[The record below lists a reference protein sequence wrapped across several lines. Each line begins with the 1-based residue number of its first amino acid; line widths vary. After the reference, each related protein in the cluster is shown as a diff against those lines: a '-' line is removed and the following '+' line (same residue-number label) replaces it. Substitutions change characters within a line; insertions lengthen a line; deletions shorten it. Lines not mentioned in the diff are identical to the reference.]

1 MTRIPNQY
9 RKDIQV
15 LRGVAVLSVVL
26 FHARESFFSMGY
38 LGVDVFFVISGFVV
52 IPLIIRIFDN
62 TVSLRSIL
70 RNLLAFY
77 RRRFYRLAPALGAV
91 LSISAIAIFLV
102 GDLYDHERF
111 AKQGLATLLL
121 LGNIGAFRYS
131 GNYFSPNPNPL
142 VHTWSLSVEE
152 QIYLILPLILIL
164 AAGIKKPKVGK
175 IFSAVYIVL
184 IISLVLFI
192 SPQLFNFLYTHVG
205 VHDALAI
212 NFYSPFSRIWQF
224 CLGAI
229 IYFFTKKQRG
239 GSRRVS
245 LPLRLLPTASL
256 VFLIIPYVS
265 LDTRISSIIASA
277 VAALVIFYRSLE
289 VLPTWISDILEW
301 CGDRS
306 YSIYLVHMP
315 LIYIAKYS
323 PLQFSESNRKYALVL
338 AIVLS
343 IFLGNIC
350 FTKVEERYRVTAEN
364 VTKKSYPVRN
374 LVLMFMVIPGLLFTS
389 VAVASNH
396 NYDSHQVSL
405 KACVDTGFDPV
416 KCLWR
421 SPQNNG
427 LIMVVGDSQAYSN
440 ADGVISAGNSL
451 GFNVMASSIS
461 GCPFLDVQTSG
472 GDSKN
477 CKKWQGD
484 VMQFVITQKPDVVV
498 IANRTNGYLNPARG
512 WRMLLDDTGLAVSSR
527 PKALLIYQ
535 ESIKRVLGE
544 ITESGSRVILF
555 QNIPEPEAVRTSI
568 LTKLLNRGKTI
579 ELPMASLS
587 VDNEVVVSEES
598 IVKDFPA
605 VQLLNPTDLLCRKN
619 QCTIVENGS
628 EVYRDNWHL
637 SEYGSQKFSPLIT
650 NLLIGVLKQLP

>member
-152 QIYLILPLILIL
+152 QIYLILPLIIIL

-224 CLGAI
+224 CLGAF
-229 IYFFTKKQRG
+229 IYFFTKKQKG

-245 LPLRLLPTASL
+245 LPLRFRS
-256 VFLIIPYVS
+256 S
-265 LDTRISSIIASA
+265 SDLDFRHFR
-277 VAALVIFYRSLE
+277 VVRRS
-289 VLPTWISDILEW
+289 
-301 CGDRS
+301 
-306 YSIYLVHMP
+306 
-315 LIYIAKYS
+315 
-323 PLQFSESNRKYALVL
+323 F
-338 AIVLS
+338 
-343 IFLGNIC
+343 
-350 FTKVEERYRVTAEN
+350 
-364 VTKKSYPVRN
+364 
-374 LVLMFMVIPGLLFTS
+374 
-389 VAVASNH
+389 
-396 NYDSHQVSL
+396 
-405 KACVDTGFDPV
+405 
-416 KCLWR
+416 
-421 SPQNNG
+421 
-427 LIMVVGDSQAYSN
+427 
-440 ADGVISAGNSL
+440 
-451 GFNVMASSIS
+451 
-461 GCPFLDVQTSG
+461 
-472 GDSKN
+472 
-477 CKKWQGD
+477 
-484 VMQFVITQKPDVVV
+484 
-498 IANRTNGYLNPARG
+498 
-512 WRMLLDDTGLAVSSR
+512 
-527 PKALLIYQ
+527 
-535 ESIKRVLGE
+535 
-544 ITESGSRVILF
+544 
-555 QNIPEPEAVRTSI
+555 
-568 LTKLLNRGKTI
+568 LLN
-579 ELPMASLS
+579 L
-587 VDNEVVVSEES
+587 
-598 IVKDFPA
+598 
-605 VQLLNPTDLLCRKN
+605 
-619 QCTIVENGS
+619 
-628 EVYRDNWHL
+628 
-637 SEYGSQKFSPLIT
+637 FSAHAT
-650 NLLIGVLKQLP
+650 NIYC